1 MRVLAIDAS
10 LRNTGVAIVDA
21 NNGKP
26 QSVYFGTIH
35 NKSAMRPSSCLVC
48 IRDRLAELIREH
60 APDCCALESVIYVQS
75 YKTAI
80 ILGAARG
87 AAILAAAEK
96 GLPVFEYPPKRIKQS
111 TVGRGGARQESG
123 RVHGAR
129 AAWSNR
135 NAGCRRRRRAGN
147 RSYSPAHARGSG
159 AWSSGRNANM
169 NLADGTTGAERR
181 LAKTFGTAARPNLH
195 VRWLGR
201 TEFAHA
207 LALQEELAAK
217 KREDASLEDQLLL
230 LEHEPVYTIGRTPD
244 RSSLSATGRIRRG
257 ELGAAHLPHPVFSIN
272 RGGQATYHG
281 PGQLMGYPIIDL
293 RRCGQ
298 DLHKYLR
305 WLEQL
310 LIDLLA
316 QYDIAAQRR
325 ESLTGVWVENRK
337 IASIGVGVRHW
348 ITMHGFALN
357 VGGDLSPFDHIVP
370 CGINDVAI
378 TSMEKETK
386 KSFTVASVA
395 PTLEKLTLD
404 SIVTL
409 RVAPETQVMNA

>member
-1 MRVLAIDAS
+1 
-10 LRNTGVAIVDA
+10 
-21 NNGKP
+21 
-26 QSVYFGTIH
+26 
-35 NKSAMRPSSCLVC
+35 
-48 IRDRLAELIREH
+48 
-60 APDCCALESVIYVQS
+60 
-75 YKTAI
+75 
-80 ILGAARG
+80 
-87 AAILAAAEK
+87 
-96 GLPVFEYPPKRIKQS
+96 
-111 TVGRGGARQESG
+111 
-123 RVHGAR
+123 
-129 AAWSNR
+129 
-135 NAGCRRRRRAGN
+135 
-147 RSYSPAHARGSG
+147 
-159 AWSSGRNANM
+159 M
-169 NLADGTTGAERR
+169 NLAGH
-181 LAKTFGTAARPNLH
+181 LN

-244 RSSLSATGRIRRG
+244 RSSL
-257 ELGAAHLPHPVFSIN
+257 LGSAHLPHPVFSIN

-293 RRCGQ
+293 RQCGQ

-316 QYDIAAQRR
+316 RYDVAAQRR

-348 ITMHGFALN
+348 ISMHGFALN
-357 VGGDLSPFDHIVP
+357 VCGDLSPFDHIVP
-370 CGINDVAI
+370 CGINNVAI

-386 KSFTVASVA
+386 RAFTVASVA
-395 PTLEKLTLD
+395 RAVEKLALD
-404 SIVTL
+404 SIVSL